1 MPEVIGVSHRI
12 LTMAEGR
19 LVGEY
24 TGKEMTEE
32 NLIAAVSGL
41 TAA

>member
-1 MPEVIGVSHRI
+1 
-12 LTMAEGR
+12 

-32 NLIAAVSGL
+32 NLITAVSGL